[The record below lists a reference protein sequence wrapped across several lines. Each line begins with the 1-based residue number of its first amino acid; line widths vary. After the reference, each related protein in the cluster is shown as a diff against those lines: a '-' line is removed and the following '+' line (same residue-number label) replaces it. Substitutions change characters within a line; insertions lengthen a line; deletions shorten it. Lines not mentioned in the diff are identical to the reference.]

1 VVERKVKLK
10 PSIRNGYTL
19 EVLFIA
25 GIVAISFSAIFIKWS
40 QAEVSV
46 IAMYR
51 LYLANLMLLPFIWKY
66 KQEIARLTLRQ
77 WGLLVVAGAAL
88 GLHFLLWM
96 GSLRFTTVASSTV
109 ILTLQPIVVMLGS
122 FYFFR
127 LHANRA
133 MIIGMGIALA
143 GSFAIGIGDLRLS
156 GAALYGDMLSFLS
169 VIAISM
175 HMLLGKQL
183 REHISAYVYNFWVFA
198 FAASLIALY
207 NVFNDFSFG
216 GYAQSE
222 WGLFIL
228 LALIPTL
235 FGHYLFNWLL
245 KYMNASAVSMAILG
259 EPVVASVLAWLLLN
273 EKLTLFQLGA
283 GLFILLGVW
292 IFVRYG
298 KETNR
303 E

>member
-1 VVERKVKLK
+1 MK

-133 MIIGMGIALA
+133 MIIGMGIALV

>member
-1 VVERKVKLK
+1 
-10 PSIRNGYTL
+10 
-19 EVLFIA
+19 
-25 GIVAISFSAIFIKWS
+25 
-40 QAEVSV
+40 
-46 IAMYR
+46 M
-51 LYLANLMLLPFIWKY
+51 
-66 KQEIARLTLRQ
+66 
-77 WGLLVVAGAAL
+77 
-88 GLHFLLWM
+88 
-96 GSLRFTTVASSTV
+96 
-109 ILTLQPIVVMLGS
+109 
-122 FYFFR
+122 
-127 LHANRA
+127 
-133 MIIGMGIALA
+133 
-143 GSFAIGIGDLRLS
+143 
-156 GAALYGDMLSFLS
+156 
-169 VIAISM
+169 
-175 HMLLGKQL
+175 
-183 REHISAYVYNFWVFA
+183 FA

>member
-1 VVERKVKLK
+1 MK
-10 PSIRNGYTL
+10 PSIRNGHTL
-19 EVLFIA
+19 EILFIA

-122 FYFFR
+122 FYFLR

-273 EKLTLFQLGA
+273 ERLTLFQLGA

-292 IFVRYG
+292 IFIRYG
-298 KETNR
+298 KETSR
-303 E
+303 K

>member
-1 VVERKVKLK
+1 MK